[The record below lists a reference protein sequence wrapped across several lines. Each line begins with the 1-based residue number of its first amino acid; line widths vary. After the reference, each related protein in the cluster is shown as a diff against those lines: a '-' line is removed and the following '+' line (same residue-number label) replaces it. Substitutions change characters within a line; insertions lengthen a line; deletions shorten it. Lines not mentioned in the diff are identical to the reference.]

1 MTEELDTRKIA
12 QLLTQSTQQLDADTL
27 SALAKARQNAL
38 QRHKPHEHVSTQ
50 ATGRWAHLLLSL
62 SSHQWLS
69 AGLLAAILFIGASYW
84 HQSREQQIAEL
95 DAAILTD
102 DLPIEVF
109 VD

>member
-1 MTEELDTRKIA
+1 VTEELNTRKIA
-12 QLLTQSTQQLDADTL
+12 QLLTQNTQRLNAGTL
-27 SALAKARQNAL
+27 SALAKARQGAL
-38 QRHKPHEHVSTQ
+38 QRQNTHEHISVH

-69 AGLLAAILFIGASYW
+69 AGLLAAMLFIGASYW
-84 HQSREQQIAEL
+84 HQSQEQQIAEL
-95 DAAILTD
+95 DVAILTD